1 VPNLVFPKKLVTAI
15 HQSWRRNTQFTG
27 HAVKTTVKSPKPAAG
42 YQNRCQEMHIYP
54 TETET
59 VKLPLLKDVAHLL
72 VLGLLGSRQGLQQ
85 PHDLVTVLDVA
96 AGQFVDHEGMD
107 EN

>member
-1 VPNLVFPKKLVTAI
+1 
-15 HQSWRRNTQFTG
+15 
-27 HAVKTTVKSPKPAAG
+27 
-42 YQNRCQEMHIYP
+42 MHIYP
-54 TETET
+54 TETAT
-59 VKLPLLKDVAHLL
+59 VKFPLLKDVAHLL

-96 AGQFVDHEGMD
+96 AGQFADHEGMD